1 MTENAPIEDRTAN
14 IREVVE
20 HIINRK
26 TEEMFEQFDRLHR
39 RNIHDDDVI
48 AALRHYGDI
57 DLVEGY
63 ADWAEIDL
71 REDDNTTTDPTVP
84 DPADSPSYAL
94 HSLRMQLAGPGTVVE
109 TIEQLALL
117 RDGVILM
124 DRSGRAIQIVRNDA
138 RHDLKV
144 AGWDEWENIMERDD
158 DEQWQIVDARRR
170 IDIENHLPAT
180 ILGGAK

>member
-1 MTENAPIEDRTAN
+1 MSTTDRLAAIVT
-14 IREVVE
+14 
-20 HIINRK
+20 
-26 TEEMFEQFDRLHR
+26 TFEELLFKKLDRLHAEE
-39 RNIHDDDVI
+39 IHDTEVIRFLRSEGHTLLATRYIEWSNALDPDV
-48 AALRHYGDI
+48 
-57 DLVEGY
+57 
-63 ADWAEIDL
+63 
-71 REDDNTTTDPTVP
+71 EDDNTTTDPTVP